1 MLIGATNR
9 PESLDEA
16 ARRRMTK
23 RLYVPL
29 PCPAARSQILTR
41 LIADQRHTLTDD
53 QIQILVDE
61 TKGYSGA
68 DMSALCREAALEPMK
83 GTVQV
88 LVTLKLSL
96 TPNPYTSP

>member
-1 MLIGATNR
+1 MNFLFVVLLIGATNR

-29 PCPAARSQILTR
+29 PCSAARSQILTR

-83 GTVQV
+83 GMVQIFSD
-88 LVTLKLSL
+88 TN
-96 TPNPYTSP
+96 T